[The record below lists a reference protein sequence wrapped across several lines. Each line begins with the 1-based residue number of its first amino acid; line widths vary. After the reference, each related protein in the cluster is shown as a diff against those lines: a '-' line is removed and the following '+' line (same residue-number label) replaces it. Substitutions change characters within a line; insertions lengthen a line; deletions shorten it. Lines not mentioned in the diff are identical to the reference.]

1 MLKRHHPEAQDDE
14 VFLTNVLNGT
24 PLHTVLERS
33 KALPPKPG
41 SGWKTKRAGEVA
53 YDSEGKIVPG
63 VYPVFVKKTEVKG
76 KGFDPE
82 DF

>member
-1 MLKRHHPEAQDDE
+1 MKRHHPEAQDDE

-63 VYPVFVKKTEVKG
+63 RLPGFREENRGEG
-76 KGFDPE
+76 KRI
-82 DF
+82 